1 MTSKVGQQVFFHP
14 LKSVLHHSLP
24 HGKVLAATVAAV
36 LEDGRLNL
44 SVLDINGASHGMTE
58 VPLLESSDTA
68 PERGYYATE
77 TAEPAK
83 EKAPPKSAEDVP
95 LSAASKPAP

>member
-1 MTSKVGQQVFFHP
+1 MTIKVGQQVFFHP
-14 LKSVLHHSLP
+14 LKSIVHHSLP
-24 HGKVLAATVAAV
+24 HGKILAATVAAV

-44 SVLDINGASHGMTE
+44 GVLDINGAGHSMTA
-58 VPLLESSDTA
+58 VPLLTVSDTA

-83 EKAPPKSAEDVP
+83 EAPKSAEDVP
-95 LSAASKPAP
+95 LSAAATPAA